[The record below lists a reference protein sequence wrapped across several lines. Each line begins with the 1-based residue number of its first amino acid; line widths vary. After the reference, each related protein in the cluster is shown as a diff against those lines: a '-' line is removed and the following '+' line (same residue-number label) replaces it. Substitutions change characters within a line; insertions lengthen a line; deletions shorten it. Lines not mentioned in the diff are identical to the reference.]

1 MLNLAPSLEL
11 KNSNTLPY
19 PSTKNEIMMSL
30 SNENAN
36 VLDVMNGNRKFDVS
50 LDGTLLSHTTNLN
63 AFVLSPAVRI
73 CRVSTEREKISTSGC
88 HFLLPGRQRSC
99 CLRSLIIEFKV
110 KKDFHPRNK
119 RTLEIKG
126 L

>member
-1 MLNLAPSLEL
+1 MLNLAPFLEL
-11 KNSNTLPY
+11 KNSNKLPY

-88 HFLLPGRQRSC
+88 HFLFPGRQRSC
-99 CLRSLIIEFKV
+99 CLRSLIIECKV
-110 KKDFHPRNK
+110 QKDFNPRNK